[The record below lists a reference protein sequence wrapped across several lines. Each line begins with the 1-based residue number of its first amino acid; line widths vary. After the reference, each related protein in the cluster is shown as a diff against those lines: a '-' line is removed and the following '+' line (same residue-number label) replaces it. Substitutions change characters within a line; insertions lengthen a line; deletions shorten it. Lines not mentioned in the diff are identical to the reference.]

1 MSAAS
6 QSNVDCPS
14 MYEGDDQQSFKRSE
28 VDKLSRHSGDNVKGY
43 MGSASR
49 GRASIWGEAMILAS
63 PLAAESQASEVN
75 RLLPLNGNRPA
86 KGVIIDKELMEE
98 EAAMLRK
105 KENKH
110 GMPGR
115 K

>member
-1 MSAAS
+1 
-6 QSNVDCPS
+6 

-75 RLLPLNGNRPA
+75 RLYDEEFIDLEKASRGPTLAVTSERQPA
-86 KGVIIDKELMEE
+86 
-98 EAAMLRK
+98 R
-105 KENKH
+105 
-110 GMPGR
+110 
-115 K
+115 